1 MQLKFALHIH
11 DVLYRDQS
19 FTSLTPDF
27 HQDINRGF
35 TFIWYLNGTF
45 H

>member
-19 FTSLTPDF
+19 FTSLLADF
-27 HQDINRGF
+27 CQDSNEGF
-35 TFIWYLNGTF
+35 AFIWYLNGTF